1 MSSAR
6 FDFLETKDL
15 SWVKN
20 FLSGFKEWDQLKHA
34 EDYIIFPDNMG
45 AYLSI
50 DEVNLSDIQQF
61 NSFILSG
68 RRKNDRK
75 INAVNS
81 KIIKH
86 AVSEEKSLLGICY
99 GAEILAITLGG
110 TIKKSDEHVGGQETV
125 VIEKENE
132 ICRGEIDVTES
143 HNYEISQLGSQLHSL
158 ASSKS
163 CKYEIVKHNNLNIF
177 GTQFHPEMSDDG
189 QSIIQTFL
197 SI

>member
-1 MSSAR
+1 VDNGSIY
-6 FDFLETKDL
+6 TKNL
-15 SWVKN
+15 IN
-20 FLSGFKEWDQLKHA
+20 FLSENKTEFISKK
-34 EDYIIFPDNMG
+34 F
-45 AYLSI
+45 
-50 DEVNLSDIQQF
+50 DEVNLSDMQQF
-61 NSFILSG
+61 DSFILSG
-68 RRKNDRK
+68 RRKNDRR

-81 KIIKH
+81 KIIKY
-86 AVSEEKSLLGICY
+86 AVSEKKSLLGICY

-110 TIKKSDEHVGGQETV
+110 TIKKSDKRVGGQETV

>member
-1 MSSAR
+1 MDNGSIY
-6 FDFLETKDL
+6 TKNL
-15 SWVKN
+15 TT
-20 FLSGFKEWDQLKHA
+20 FLSDKKTEFTIQK
-34 EDYIIFPDNMG
+34 F
-45 AYLSI
+45 
-50 DEVNLSDIQQF
+50 DEINISNISEF

-68 RRKNDRK
+68 RIENNRT
-75 INAVNS
+75 INAINS

-86 AVSEEKSLLGICY
+86 AISEKKSLLGICY

-110 TIKKSDEHVGGQETV
+110 TIKKSVKHVGGQETV

-132 ICRGEIDVTES
+132 ICHGEIDVTES

-177 GTQFHPEMSDDG
+177 GTQFHPEMSSDG
-189 QSIIQTFL
+189 QSMIQSFL

>member
-1 MSSAR
+1 VDNGSIY
-6 FDFLETKDL
+6 TKNLTD
-15 SWVKN
+15 
-20 FLSGFKEWDQLKHA
+20 FLSGKKVKFVSQKAD
-34 EDYIIFPDNMG
+34 D
-45 AYLSI
+45 
-50 DEVNLSDIQQF
+50 VNLSDMQKF
-61 NSFILSG
+61 YSFILSG
-68 RRKNDRK
+68 RRTNDRK
-75 INAVNS
+75 MNAINS

-86 AVSEEKSLLGICY
+86 AVSEKKPLLGICY
-99 GAEILAITLGG
+99 GAEILATTLGG
-110 TIKKSDEHVGGQETV
+110 TIKKSDKHVGGQETV

>member
-1 MSSAR
+1 MDNGSIY
-6 FDFLETKDL
+6 TKNL
-15 SWVKN
+15 VN
-20 FLSGFKEWDQLKHA
+20 FLSEKKIKFTSQK
-34 EDYIIFPDNMG
+34 F
-45 AYLSI
+45 

-86 AVSEEKSLLGICY
+86 AVTEEKSLLGICY

-110 TIKKSDEHVGGQETV
+110 TIKKSDRHVKGEETV
-125 VIEKENE
+125 TVESQNKLCN
-132 ICRGEIDVTES
+132 GEMDVTES
-143 HNYEISQLGSQLHSL
+143 HKYEISQLGTELHNL

-163 CKYEIVKHNNLNIF
+163 CRYEIVKHNNLNIF
-177 GTQFHPEMSDDG
+177 GTQFHPEMSTDG
-189 QSIIQTFL
+189 QNMIESFL
-197 SI
+197 SL

>member
-1 MSSAR
+1 MLLVVDNGSIYTKNLVYFLSEQKR
-6 FDFLETKDL
+6 KFLCLTFDEVDL
-15 SWVKN
+15 STI
-20 FLSGFKEWDQLKHA
+20 Q
-34 EDYIIFPDNMG
+34 
-45 AYLSI
+45 
-50 DEVNLSDIQQF
+50 DEYGVF

-68 RRKNDRK
+68 RKKNDRK
-75 INAVNS
+75 INALNS

-86 AVSEEKSLLGICY
+86 AVSAEKPLLGICY

-132 ICRGEIDVTES
+132 ICHGEIDVIES

-177 GTQFHPEMSDDG
+177 GTQFHPEMSSDG
-189 QSIIQTFL
+189 QSIIQSFL
-197 SI
+197 SF

>member
-1 MSSAR
+1 MLLVVDNGSIY
-6 FDFLETKDL
+6 TKNL
-15 SWVKN
+15 TT
-20 FLSGFKEWDQLKHA
+20 FLSDKKTEFTIQKFDEIK
-34 EDYIIFPDNMG
+34 
-45 AYLSI
+45 LSNI
-50 DEVNLSDIQQF
+50 SEF

-68 RRKNDRK
+68 RIENNRI
-75 INAVNS
+75 INAINS

-86 AVSEEKSLLGICY
+86 AISEKKSLLGICY

-132 ICRGEIDVTES
+132 ICHGEIDVTES

-177 GTQFHPEMSDDG
+177 GTQFHPEMSSDG
-189 QSIIQTFL
+189 QSMIQSFL